1 MDGTKQNPEIDSWVC
16 GQLLFDKHMQAAQ
29 WVKGES
35 EQSEIPLEKKMNFG
49 PYSIPCMKI
58 N

>member
-1 MDGTKQNPEIDSWVC
+1 MDGTKQNPEKDSWVC

-35 EQSEIPLEKKMNFG
+35 EQSEIPLEKKNEFRSLLHSMHEN
-49 PYSIPCMKI
+49 
-58 N
+58 